1 MYVAYVGDSEIWKEV
16 IIVHKN
22 YKLIKAREE
31 DLKITQEEF
40 AKRICINKTSYVYKE
55 NGKRKIWVHEANKIV
70 KVLNEIAK
78 EKNLNITYNYND
90 IFLD

>member
-40 AKRICINKTSYVYKE
+40 AKKMV
-55 NGKRKIWVHEANKIV
+55 
-70 KVLNEIAK
+70 K
-78 EKNLNITYNYND
+78 EKFGYMKLIKLLK
-90 IFLD
+90 F